1 MTMMMILLGDY
12 YLRLL
17 LEEDETN
24 EEYSAIKK
32 SSVSVTFIPVTL
44 YLFNL
49 IFYGSN
55 SNMYCHISVVPP
67 YAVYTTD
74 PVLPYTAAPT
84 FLPLYL
90 KPSCPHYFLQ
100 VFFPGTTGS
109 PCVGSG
115 AVRIVPTPF
124 PGQRS

>member
-49 IFYGSN
+49 
-55 SNMYCHISVVPP
+55 
-67 YAVYTTD
+67 
-74 PVLPYTAAPT
+74 
-84 FLPLYL
+84 FLW
-90 KPSCPHYFLQ
+90 
-100 VFFPGTTGS
+100 
-109 PCVGSG
+109 
-115 AVRIVPTPF
+115 
-124 PGQRS
+124 